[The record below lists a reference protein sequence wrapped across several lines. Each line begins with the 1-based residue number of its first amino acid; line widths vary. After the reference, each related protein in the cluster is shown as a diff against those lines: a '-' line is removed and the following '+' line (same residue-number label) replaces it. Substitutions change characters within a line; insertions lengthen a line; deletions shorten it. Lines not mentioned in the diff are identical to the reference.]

1 MFTLPFPLLF
11 FPLYKKPHPSDKV
24 TLSNYSLYI
33 PKTGNPTQNSQN
45 VSNGNKNRVYSKKSI
60 MRKSGAGWRYE
71 VILFS
76 CLGRRE
82 GYELFLLD
90 YAFSF
95 SSFSKRELGFWQ
107 GVHMYRR
114 RRRHKFF
121 TQHRQLEYLMHLFL
135 DAICGFYGA
144 VAAELCKF

>member
-1 MFTLPFPLLF
+1 MSHVNDERLRRLKRRARTGREREYGGHSDCLLFLFSLLF

-95 SSFSKRELGFWQ
+95 SSFFQTRIGILAGSSH
-107 GVHMYRR
+107 VP
-114 RRRHKFF
+114 
-121 TQHRQLEYLMHLFL
+121 
-135 DAICGFYGA
+135 
-144 VAAELCKF
+144 